1 MSDNYSIEIF
11 ATVTDASKWCNNGK
25 TSLKSHIAQQ
35 IKGQRKSCGTH
46 PATKE
51 KLHWRY
57 VDKGVKK

>member
-35 IKGQRKSCGTH
+35 IKGQRKSSELILPQKKNYIGVMLI
-46 PATKE
+46 KE
-51 KLHWRY
+51 
-57 VDKGVKK
+57 